1 MHSPITLYR
10 SGLRIFERRGIGI
23 SFSPAPHKTAR
34 CGRIPGAE
42 RRVGA
47 TIGHGFGLNEARA
60 RGVMANK
67 LGAARIAALREV
79 RGELVAVLDADDVSH
94 PERLARQVAFLDLH
108 PEPAR
113 DGVRPVRTSISRR
126 RDRVC

>member
-1 MHSPITLYR
+1 
-10 SGLRIFERRGIGI
+10 
-23 SFSPAPHKTAR
+23 
-34 CGRIPGAE
+34 
-42 RRVGA
+42 
-47 TIGHGFGLNEARA
+47 
-60 RGVMANK
+60 MANK

-113 DGVRPVRTSISRR
+113 DGVPYGLRFLAGEIESAEPAA
-126 RDRVC
+126 